1 MSLFFVAVAA
11 WLYMR
16 GIGRIS
22 RFSGWVPAWQQAL
35 FLAGLACILI
45 ATNAPLAPLGHKL
58 FSVHQA
64 EHLLLRLAGPLLIAA
79 SQPWRFLLAGLTRR
93 WRRRLRAFGN
103 NAIIRFMAHPVSG
116 GRVGLSAEN
125 PFNDFAL
132 LFSANDIRLLG

>member
-1 MSLFFVAVAA
+1 
-11 WLYMR
+11 MR

-125 PFNDFAL
+125 PFKDFAL